1 MRERWLLRDNY
12 ARTAWALMSL
22 SLAAFVPAAGYGA
35 ERVVLGEEFTAT
47 W

>member
-1 MRERWLLRDNY
+1 MNGLP
-12 ARTAWALMSL
+12 S
-22 SLAAFVPAAGYGA
+22 AAGSSMRFGWTAAALLLVAAVPQTGLGA